1 MANCWRYVDVSQFQ
15 VARSIGSGN
24 GFWGDAKSWFRTAC
38 YQTRKYK
45 QPWGFKRF
53 WSFAEE
59 INQQHGSKTSF
70 STHSTPTIHI
80 IHTWLQKRTI
90 NLGNTWIP
98 GSKWMVPPHVL
109 SSERAKQLSFDIRK
123 RSLLVITGLAA
134 IAYAAASSTKSAAI
148 FTQVCCVILCDF
160 SLVQFNEILELKSN
174 PWAPCPF
181 LPC

>member
-1 MANCWRYVDVSQFQ
+1 MGFGGMQSL
-15 VARSIGSGN
+15 GSGRHAIRR
-24 GFWGDAKSWFRTAC
+24 GSTSSHEASSDSEALL
-38 YQTRKYK
+38 
-45 QPWGFKRF
+45 KR
-53 WSFAEE
+53 STSSMDPKLVSVHT
-59 INQQHGSKTSF
+59 QHPNHTY
-70 STHSTPTIHI
+70 
-80 IHTWLQKRTI
+80 HTWLQKRTI

-98 GSKWMVPPHVL
+98 GSKWMVPRHVL

-160 SLVQFNEILELKSN
+160 SLVQFNEILELKSD